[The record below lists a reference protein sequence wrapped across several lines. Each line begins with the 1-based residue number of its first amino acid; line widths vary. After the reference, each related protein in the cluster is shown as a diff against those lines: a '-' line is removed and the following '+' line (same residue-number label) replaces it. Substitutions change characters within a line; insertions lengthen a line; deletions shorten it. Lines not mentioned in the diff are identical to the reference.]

1 MYDWIFGVGWGFPGS
16 LHQKKKTKTKT
27 PYYTEMYT
35 GWITHFSSVLVVLW
49 LFQPLPWESWSL
61 KITPASLQSAE
72 NQNVQYVR
80 YTHLISCNL
89 WLAIL
94 FCGVLMFYNFC
105 GWLDSY
111 EKFSFTKI
119 DASIWS
125 LDEACDLKHHGSTAN
140 YSQVRITTGIHNV
153 ASLTTTLACAVLLCI
168 SDLVMK
174 KNWQIMLCRVHLGFL
189 SGGRGQI

>member
-1 MYDWIFGVGWGFPGS
+1 MIGFLGWGGDS
-16 LHQKKKTKTKT
+16 LVLFTKKAKT
-27 PYYTEMYT
+27 PCYTEMYT

-49 LFQPLPWESWSL
+49 LFQPLPWESRSL

-80 YTHLISCNL
+80 YTHIISCNL

-94 FCGVLMFYNFC
+94 FCGVLIFYNFC

-119 DASIWS
+119 DASIWK
-125 LDEACDLKHHGSTAN
+125 LRWGLWLKTSWKHSQLFSSKDHYWHPAN
-140 YSQVRITTGIHNV
+140 T
-153 ASLTTTLACAVLLCI
+153 
-168 SDLVMK
+168 M
-174 KNWQIMLCRVHLGFL
+174 
-189 SGGRGQI
+189 